1 MRFPMNQTKKI
12 LLLGST
18 GRTGKEVLSLA
29 LSQGYQ
35 VNILVRD
42 ARKIHLEQPNLIV
55 FEGDT
60 RSQSD
65 LCRAVAGCEGI
76 ISCLNIS
83 RKSDFPWSPLRT
95 PENFLS
101 TTMQNLILTCKE
113 KNIKRLIFTSA
124 WGVGDSRPYLPAW
137 FVWFIDNSNLSPA
150 YLEHERQEA
159 LVRNSG
165 LDWTIV
171 RPVVLTNR
179 KTNKIPKAML
189 NNERKPALTISRK
202 EAAWFILEALKDEKF
217 VHTAPVIFS

>member
-1 MRFPMNQTKKI
+1 MNQFKKI
-12 LLLGST
+12 LLLGAT
-18 GRTGKEVLSLA
+18 GRTGNEVLSLA
-29 LSQGYQ
+29 LCQGYH

-42 ARKIHLEQPNLIV
+42 VSRIKLEHPQLKV

-60 RSQSD
+60 RNQAD
-65 LCRAVAGCEGI
+65 LCRSADGCEGI

-83 RKSDFPWSPLRT
+83 RKSDFPWAPLRT

-101 TTMQNLILTCKE
+101 TTMQNLIITCRV
-113 KNIKRLIFTSA
+113 KNIKRIIFTSA

-179 KTNKIPKAML
+179 NTKKTPKAIL

-202 EAAWFILEALKDEKF
+202 ETAGFILEAFHDEKF